1 MQFDHPYQVRD
12 ASAQAAYCNTA
23 ARGEKEE
30 EYITAHL
37 LHKMCD
43 AEYLWFSFLNEFLQL
58 SLSINV
64 QSQVKGANA
73 PPCR

>member
-43 AEYLWFSFLNEFLQL
+43 AEYL
-58 SLSINV
+58 
-64 QSQVKGANA
+64 
-73 PPCR
+73 